1 LIDPEVLVVFFVIS
15 GLGTRSLKSTQCVLV
30 FYWDIRVTTKVVATF
45 KPRENRSFC
54 KVFADSCRIVLDRRF
69 LIEAKFGGLKISEAK
84 RLRELERDNGELL
97 KIVAE
102 QTADS
107 RQQTSGC

>member
-1 LIDPEVLVVFFVIS
+1 M
-15 GLGTRSLKSTQCVLV
+15 
-30 FYWDIRVTTKVVATF
+30 TTKVVATF

-84 RLRELERDNGELL
+84 RLRELERENGELK

-102 QTADS
+102 QPVDIRKLKDVNS
-107 RQQTSGC
+107 RKWCA

>member
-1 LIDPEVLVVFFVIS
+1 
-15 GLGTRSLKSTQCVLV
+15 
-30 FYWDIRVTTKVVATF
+30 
-45 KPRENRSFC
+45 
-54 KVFADSCRIVLDRRF
+54 VLDRRF